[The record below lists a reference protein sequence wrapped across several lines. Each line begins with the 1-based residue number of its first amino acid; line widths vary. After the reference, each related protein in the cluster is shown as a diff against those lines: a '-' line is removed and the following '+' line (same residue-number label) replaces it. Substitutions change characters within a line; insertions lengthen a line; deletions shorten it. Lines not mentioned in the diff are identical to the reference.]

1 MDWISLFG
9 TSMKK
14 NYINWAVS
22 FLWKARMMWHS
33 RSSFFLF
40 FIFLLVFTMYLVF
53 YGASQWLLLKTLAND
68 IAHLENKNAIVI
80 KKNNNEKNQYEIL
93 LEKLPLYRSAA
104 NELDKLRTLAEN
116 RSVLIASAQY
126 DLEKHSDELLVLRI
140 NQQLVSNYLKIRGY
154 YPMCN
159 RLIQMLPSRK
169 FPFNDRKFRMN
180 KSKSVLFSYFILRTD
195 EYIEKIQTTALFT
208 FNACC
213 VNRFGCILGK
223 TRH

>member
-1 MDWISLFG
+1 
-9 TSMKK
+9 
-14 NYINWAVS
+14 
-22 FLWKARMMWHS
+22 
-33 RSSFFLF
+33 
-40 FIFLLVFTMYLVF
+40 MYLVF

-154 YPMCN
+154 LSDVQSANSNVAVAQISFQRPEIQNEQIKVGIVFLLYFKN
-159 RLIQMLPSRK
+159 R
-169 FPFNDRKFRMN
+169 
-180 KSKSVLFSYFILRTD
+180 
-195 EYIEKIQTTALFT
+195 
-208 FNACC
+208 
-213 VNRFGCILGK
+213 
-223 TRH
+223 